1 LQTICECIGYLF
13 ADDAK
18 FYRRI
23 LSDEDTLSSLVYV
36 PYKNIQIN
44 GLLS

>member
-1 LQTICECIGYLF
+1 VQTIYECIGYLF

-18 FYRRI
+18 FYKHI

-36 PYKNIQIN
+36 PYKNVQN
-44 GLLS
+44 GFLS

>member
-1 LQTICECIGYLF
+1 MQTIYECIGYLF

-18 FYRRI
+18 FYRNI

-36 PYKNIQIN
+36 PHNNVQMA
-44 GLLS
+44 S